1 MRLSDE
7 KIKSIKL
14 IMKNQFNK
22 DLTDEEAHLVG
33 LATLEFVIA
42 KARYKPIILNISEEE
57 ANG

>member
-1 MRLSDE
+1 
-7 KIKSIKL
+7 
-14 IMKNQFNK
+14 MKNQFNK